1 MSKITKKLRKNLEE
15 MVKNGVDPNKSPF
28 YQALKER
35 LDNLEKEVI
44 K

>member
-1 MSKITKKLRKNLEE
+1 MKEIANKLRKNLDE
-15 MVKNGVDPNKSPF
+15 MVKNGVDPDTSPF